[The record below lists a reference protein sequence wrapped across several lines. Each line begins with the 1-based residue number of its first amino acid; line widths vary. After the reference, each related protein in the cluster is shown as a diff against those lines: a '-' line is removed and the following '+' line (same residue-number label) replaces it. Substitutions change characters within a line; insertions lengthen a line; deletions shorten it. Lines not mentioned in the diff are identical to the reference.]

1 MEIVPA
7 EVPNSTQV
15 IGRDGLV
22 GTVAYV
28 GTTQFA
34 PGKWIGENSTYQQ
47 QLSHFSFL
55 LQVWY
60 WKWLRAR
67 MMVLSKANPIFL
79 APKTTACSSVQLR
92 SRWQLHAAEIISFWS
107 QVCDSKQNSPGRSS
121 KTPSRFDFI
130 SRNSCSP
137 VSLRKYLV
145 FFSSMPC
152 PSYPSKPHH
161 TKPSNNF
168 LKGKTLHWARGG
180 DPRHPPPQLL
190 EGKSQTFPHPG

>member
-1 MEIVPA
+1 MDG
-7 EVPNSTQV
+7 NSSSWSANLHP
-15 IGRDGLV
+15 GDWKGWPLWDRCLCWDH
-22 GTVAYV
+22 TVCTWKV
-28 GTTQFA
+28 DWWEFNISTTAFFCFL
-34 PGKWIGENSTYQQ
+34 T
-47 QLSHFSFL
+47 FL

-145 FFSSMPC
+145 FFFIYALSIIPI
-152 PSYPSKPHH
+152 
-161 TKPSNNF
+161 
-168 LKGKTLHWARGG
+168 
-180 DPRHPPPQLL
+180 
-190 EGKSQTFPHPG
+190 